1 MSALYVRNKFNTW
14 AGEVAAATGTPFY
27 PTINEE
33 QDPLDAVWFSLEYA
47 AEFYSNGTFCKSEE
61 TEDGFVRVVVF
72 ASPGTTDIPAVT
84 ALEAIGQAFA
94 AKTDPQVT
102 IEGFEP
108 LQEMTAGSSDRNY
121 RVGVIVNYTYMTP

>member
-1 MSALYVRNKFNTW
+1 MSALYVRNTFNTW
-14 AGEVAAATGTPFY
+14 ANEVATTVGIPFY

-33 QDPLDAVWFSLEYA
+33 QNPIDAVWFSLEFA

-84 ALEAIGQAFA
+84 ALEAIGKEFA
-94 AKTDPQVT
+94 TKTDTQVT

-108 LQEMTAGSSDRNY
+108 LSEMTAGSADQNY
-121 RVGVIVNYTYMTP
+121 RVGVVMDYTYEVP

>member
-1 MSALYVRNKFNTW
+1 MSALYVRNTFNTW
-14 AGEVAAATGTPFY
+14 AGEVATATGTPFY

-33 QDPLDAVWFSLEYA
+33 QNPADAVWFTLEYA

-61 TEDGFVRVVVF
+61 TETGFVRVVVF

-84 ALEAIGQAFA
+84 ALEAIGLEFA
-94 AKTDPQVT
+94 KKVDAQVT

-108 LQEMTAGSSDRNY
+108 LSEMTAGSADQNY
-121 RVGVIVNYTYMTP
+121 RVGVVIDYTYMVP

>member
-1 MSALYVRNKFNTW
+1 MSALYVRNTFNTW
-14 AGEVAAATGTPFY
+14 AGEVATATGTPFY

-33 QDPLDAVWFSLEYA
+33 QDPLDAVWFSLEYV

-72 ASPGTTDIPAVT
+72 AQPGTTDLPAVT
-84 ALEAIGQAFA
+84 ALEAIGLEFA
-94 AKTDPQVT
+94 KKVDAQVT

-108 LQEMTAGSSDRNY
+108 LQEMTAGSADRNI
-121 RVGVIVNYTYMTP
+121 RVGVIKE